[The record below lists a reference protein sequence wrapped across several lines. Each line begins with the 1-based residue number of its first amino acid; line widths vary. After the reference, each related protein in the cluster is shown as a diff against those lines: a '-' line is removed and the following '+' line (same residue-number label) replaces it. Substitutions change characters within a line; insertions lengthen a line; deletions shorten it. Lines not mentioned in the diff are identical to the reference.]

1 MIFAGGEAWAASCG
15 SANGQGF
22 YTAPTDNL
30 CSPGYAYEVSGS
42 GPWTWTCYGWAPK
55 GSTKNWVDVAVSS
68 DGKYITA
75 LAANDQVYISSDY
88 GKTWT
93 ARGAVESEWKSV
105 AMSSNGKYQTAYA
118 IGKVYRSIDY
128 GVTWTLNNPPWSFPG
143 DGAVSVSSTG
153 QYQLVGQLTS
163 AWKSTD
169 YGASWTQLSGV
180 SGWKGAISSNGQYL
194 TLTSSGSSYIYTSN
208 DYGAS
213 WTSRSSSISDR
224 WSVDMSD
231 SGQYQA
237 TTTFYGS
244 TPVGYIYTS
253 NDYGVNWTQRLAN
266 LPGLVDIEV
275 SSTGQYMIA
284 AASGS
289 QIYVSNDYGVNWI
302 TKESSRGW
310 EGVAIS
316 ADGYHKAVVVYGGQ
330 IYISHNDDGSN
341 ASCSATLKTDGS
353 CGTAQGH
360 GYPSTSYIDT
370 SAERCSAGT
379 FTSFTDNGSSW
390 SWSCNGINGG
400 TNASCS
406 ANKVACG
413 SYHTTIRR
421 DQPSSNLCSYGNNTT
436 LSLDSGI
443 WYWMCTNNP
452 GENVACYTYK
462 TACGSANGGTYSS
475 PPSTPAELCA
485 YGSASSVTTGETTYT
500 WTCTGNDSLAVSC
513 SATRSGTVVN
523 GSCGTAQGQLY
534 STPPSGDSNLCSA
547 GSPSLVTSGSLAYT
561 WTCAGSGGGSNANC
575 SADRISFKNPSDLD
589 TGNTDESCFYC
600 DYYYD
605 SNGYLQK
612 GNLDTANKQAV
623 PRLGFTVDNTKY
635 SNYKIKIGNVE
646 VASWIPISSS
656 TVTYDGLRV
665 KEGATSDS
673 VSDSILT
680 ITYGNGTA
688 AKTYGWYVK
697 LQKTGGGET
706 DWLSAGTFDTPK
718 KPYPIVKIATASPT
732 VYINSNVQYC
742 TTTTTLN
749 RATDTSNCFDICWK
763 GTGDTADLS
772 SSDWKCSVCFDSSAN
787 RTLCSISNSNQFSW
801 NLPTAVGSYQNST
814 SSTSSN
820 PVFKYTASIGSLKP
834 GLAVA
839 GSECAAEGET
849 GTKTPLPIWRE
860 TAP

>member
-1 MIFAGGEAWAASCG
+1 
-15 SANGQGF
+15 
-22 YTAPTDNL
+22 
-30 CSPGYAYEVSGS
+30 
-42 GPWTWTCYGWAPK
+42 
-55 GSTKNWVDVAVSS
+55 
-68 DGKYITA
+68 
-75 LAANDQVYISSDY
+75 
-88 GKTWT
+88 
-93 ARGAVESEWKSV
+93 
-105 AMSSNGKYQTAYA
+105 
-118 IGKVYRSIDY
+118 
-128 GVTWTLNNPPWSFPG
+128 
-143 DGAVSVSSTG
+143 
-153 QYQLVGQLTS
+153 
-163 AWKSTD
+163 
-169 YGASWTQLSGV
+169 
-180 SGWKGAISSNGQYL
+180 
-194 TLTSSGSSYIYTSN
+194 
-208 DYGAS
+208 
-213 WTSRSSSISDR
+213 
-224 WSVDMSD
+224 
-231 SGQYQA
+231 
-237 TTTFYGS
+237 
-244 TPVGYIYTS
+244 
-253 NDYGVNWTQRLAN
+253 
-266 LPGLVDIEV
+266 
-275 SSTGQYMIA
+275 
-284 AASGS
+284 
-289 QIYVSNDYGVNWI
+289 
-302 TKESSRGW
+302 
-310 EGVAIS
+310 
-316 ADGYHKAVVVYGGQ
+316 
-330 IYISHNDDGSN
+330 
-341 ASCSATLKTDGS
+341 
-353 CGTAQGH
+353 
-360 GYPSTSYIDT
+360 
-370 SAERCSAGT
+370 
-379 FTSFTDNGSSW
+379 
-390 SWSCNGINGG
+390 
-400 TNASCS
+400 
-406 ANKVACG
+406 
-413 SYHTTIRR
+413 
-421 DQPSSNLCSYGNNTT
+421 
-436 LSLDSGI
+436 
-443 WYWMCTNNP
+443 
-452 GENVACYTYK
+452 
-462 TACGSANGGTYSS
+462 
-475 PPSTPAELCA
+475 
-485 YGSASSVTTGETTYT
+485 
-500 WTCTGNDSLAVSC
+500 
-513 SATRSGTVVN
+513 VN